1 MCGDRISGAT
11 GRIVVSGWLRSAWYA
26 AVFGSRL
33 LLLLL
38 LLLLEGEPLLSRWS
52 AEPPPVLDSPLDMSL
67 AAFLKSVKTTFK
79 QGFTFKPHAPVLL
92 IEPVS
97 VNV

>member
-1 MCGDRISGAT
+1 MWGERMSGAT

-67 AAFLKSVKTTFK
+67 VAFLNNVKTTLNK
-79 QGFTFKPHAPVLL
+79 ASLL
-92 IEPVS
+92 NHMRPFQ
-97 VNV
+97 

>member
-1 MCGDRISGAT
+1 MWGERMSGAT

-26 AVFGSRL
+26 AVLGSR

-67 AAFLKSVKTTFK
+67 AAFLNNVKTTF
-79 QGFTFKPHAPVLL
+79 
-92 IEPVS
+92 
-97 VNV
+97 

>member
-1 MCGDRISGAT
+1 MLSSMLRGECSLSMWGERISGAT

-67 AAFLKSVKTTFK
+67 AAFLNNVKTTFK
-79 QGFTFKPHAPVLL
+79 
-92 IEPVS
+92 
-97 VNV
+97 